1 MDLLL
6 DPNTFTQFGA
16 LVLLIS
22 LARPIACSA
31 AALILTWG
39 KDPRHR
45 ERVLKILC
53 EDHLLVALAWL
64 LARRPR
70 SPRRR

>member
-6 DPNTFTQFGA
+6 DPYTFTRFGA
-16 LVLLIS
+16 LVLALS

-39 KDPRHR
+39 KAPRHR
-45 ERVLKILC
+45 ERVLRILC
-53 EDHLLVALAWL
+53 EDRLLVALAGL
-64 LARRPR
+64 LARQPR
-70 SPRRR
+70 SSRRR